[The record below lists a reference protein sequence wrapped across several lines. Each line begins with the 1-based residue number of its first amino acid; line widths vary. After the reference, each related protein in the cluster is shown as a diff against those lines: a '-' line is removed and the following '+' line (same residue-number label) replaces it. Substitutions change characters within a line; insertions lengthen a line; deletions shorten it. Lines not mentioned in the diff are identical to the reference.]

1 MSASATNEQLGDGQE
16 GQVPKRRV
24 SLSLHPLLVDLGLT
38 GVASAAVL
46 ITSLV
51 MVSVFGKLLG
61 AVALAEYLLIRRIYS
76 WLQSATL
83 LGIDNALPRYV
94 AMTDAERPRERDGF
108 LVAGILCGGAVVV
121 LAVLILN
128 GAGATF
134 SQWFF
139 GRKGLRDLVLAL
151 SLFLAGG
158 DAHGIVYGFYRG
170 RLAMKRANA
179 LQMINL
185 VVVPL
190 VSVAALAWTRSTAL
204 IVDAMGGL
212 MLLFSLLFALPLLPQ
227 IARAFSQNLRTPSK
241 TLLEYGVP
249 RLPSLLGLGAMLAL
263 GPLVASKKIPLG
275 HVAPLLIGM
284 SLLMGISASA
294 KPLGQIL
301 LSKVSMFVSQNR
313 TAELKLHLA
322 YLQEAV
328 IASYV
333 FICLQLIVFADVVLR
348 AWVGNRLSGGVA
360 VVRLVLLAVPFYL
373 VFSALRS
380 VIDAKSVTPYNAFN
394 VLIASAAFLVFLG
407 LAVLFSPA
415 SSLLSSI
422 ALATVGAIAILAA
435 LTIRTMRRLYELE
448 INWKRSVAA
457 VLLSAVLA
465 GVSYGLRL
473 ALGSALNLG
482 TAFGIGLAVTV
493 VFIFLLK
500 RAGSP
505 WLPFFW
511 NLAFHRGAASV

>member
-1 MSASATNEQLGDGQE
+1 MSATATEHQFRDKQQKAGAKG
-16 GQVPKRRV
+16 RV
-24 SLSLHPLLVDLGLT
+24 SLHPLFLDLGLT
-38 GVASAAVL
+38 GFASVAVL
-46 ITSLV
+46 ITSLA
-51 MVSVFGKLLG
+51 MVSIFGKILG
-61 AVALAEYLLIRRIYS
+61 AVALAEYLLVRRIYS
-76 WLQSATL
+76 WLQSASM

-94 AMTDAERPRERDGF
+94 AMTDADRPRERDGF
-108 LVAGILCGGAVVV
+108 LVAGILCGAAVVALV
-121 LAVLILN
+121 VLILN
-128 GAGATF
+128 GAGGTF
-134 SQWFF
+134 SELFF
-139 GRKGLRDLVLAL
+139 GKKDLRDLVLAL

-170 RLAMKRANA
+170 RLAMKKANA
-179 LQMINL
+179 LQVVNL

-212 MLLFSLLFALPLLPQ
+212 MILFSFLFALPLLPQ
-227 IARAFSQNLRTPSK
+227 IVKASSRNLRAPSK

-249 RLPSLLGLGAMLAL
+249 RLPSILGLGAMLAL
-263 GPLVASKKIPLG
+263 GPLVASKKIPLAG
-275 HVAPLLIGM
+275 VAPLLIGM
-284 SLLMGISASA
+284 SMLMGISASA

-313 TAELKLHLA
+313 TAELKTHLA

-333 FICLQLIVFADVVLR
+333 FICLQLVVFTDVILR
-348 AWVGNRLSGGVA
+348 AWVGNRLSGGVV
-360 VVRLVLLAVPFYL
+360 VVRLVLLSVPFYL

-394 VLIASAAFLVFLG
+394 VLIAAAAFLVFLG
-407 LAVLFSPA
+407 AAVLFSP
-415 SSLLSSI
+415 STSLLSSI
-422 ALATVGAIAILAA
+422 ALATVGAIAILAV
-435 LTIRTMRRLYELE
+435 LTIRTMRKLYELE

-457 VLLSAVLA
+457 IFLSIALA
-465 GVSYGLRL
+465 GVSYGIRL
-473 ALGSALNLG
+473 MIGPALNFASACG
-482 TAFGIGLAVTV
+482 VAFV
-493 VFIFLLK
+493 VGAMFLWLLK

-511 NLAFHRGAASV
+511 NLAFHRGSAHV